1 VSGSKCP
8 ICFGTNLSIE
18 RRPDGDAQCMD
29 CNWLDKYELCFESK
43 EQTAQLIERLAE
55 AEKALEFYADVQV
68 WEETPTTSNRIV
80 CNQGDVEI
88 CVEPEYPDPF
98 PCGGKRARDY
108 FEKWRTGEKGE

>member
-1 VSGSKCP
+1 MSEPKCP

-55 AEKALEFYADVQV
+55 AEKALEFYADDLN
-68 WEETPTTSNRIV
+68 WGSREYEIV
-80 CNQGDVEI
+80 DIEI
-88 CVEPEYPDPF
+88 DESDLSDFCGSIS
-98 PCGGKRARDY
+98 GGKRARDY
-108 FEKWRTGEKGE
+108 FEKWHTGEKGK